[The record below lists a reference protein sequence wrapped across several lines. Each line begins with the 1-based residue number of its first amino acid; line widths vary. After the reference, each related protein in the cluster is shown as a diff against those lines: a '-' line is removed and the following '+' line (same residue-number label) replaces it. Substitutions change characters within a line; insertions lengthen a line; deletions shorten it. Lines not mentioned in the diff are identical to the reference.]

1 MSEWWTYRLRDF
13 LLFSPRTYFRLF
25 EIYNSAIW
33 PAQIAALGLG
43 VLILL
48 FLRHPSSSR
57 GRWVSGILAACWLW
71 VAIAFHMK
79 RYATINWTAVY
90 FGWGFVLEAALW
102 IGLGALGRL
111 TWTGPP
117 DLARHIGLGIL
128 LFALAVEPLA
138 IPILGR
144 EWRQI
149 PIFGVTP
156 DPTALAT
163 LGVLLAASGPA
174 RGALAVIPTLW
185 CAISFATLLAMKAP
199 EAWILASVGIA
210 AAGAAVGGSMFK
222 VQSSKLFP
230 KP

>member
-33 PAQIAALGLG
+33 PAQIAALGMGL
-43 VLILL
+43 LILL
-48 FLRHPSSSR
+48 FLRHPSPSR
-57 GRWVSGILAACWLW
+57 GRWVSGILAASWLW

-90 FGWGFVLEAALW
+90 FGWAFLLEAALW

-111 TWTGPP
+111 KWTQPP
-117 DLARHIGLGIL
+117 NLASDIGLGIL

-138 IPILGR
+138 SPILGR
-144 EWRQI
+144 GWRQI

-163 LGVLLAASGPA
+163 LGVLLGAKGPA
-174 RGALAVIPTLW
+174 RGALVVIPTFW

-199 EAWILASVGIA
+199 EAWMIAGVGALAIA
-210 AAGAAVGGSMFK
+210 VAVAGSRFK
-222 VQSSKLFP
+222 V
-230 KP
+230 